1 MKNPAPLTTP
11 PTVLLQRNLSRRA
24 ALAQASAASLALPF
38 VMAPM
43 LPAWAQAPA
52 KPRVPTPAQS
62 EGPFYPDQ
70 ALADADFDLLQNGN
84 QAYAKG
90 QSAWVSGVVSDL
102 AGQPVSGAV
111 VEIWQCDHDGTYR
124 HSRSSGQAPM
134 AFQGFGKV
142 QVGADGR
149 YRFRTIK
156 PVPYPGR
163 PPHIHIKVKLGSREL
178 LTTQMYVAGEQTNG
192 RDFLVRGLRTEE
204 RSLLEATFSRASE
217 GWQAE
222 FGLVVRA

>member
-1 MKNPAPLTTP
+1 MKPHTAPLPAPSCAP
-11 PTVLLQRNLSRRA
+11 RPQLSRRD
-24 ALAQASAASLALPF
+24 ALAKASAASLALPF
-38 VMAPM
+38 F
-43 LPAWAQAPA
+43 LPAWAQTPA
-52 KPRVPTPAQS
+52 KPLMPTPAQS

-70 ALADADFDLLQNGN
+70 ALADADFDLLKNGN
-84 QAYAKG
+84 TAYTAG
-90 QSAWVSGVVSDL
+90 QPAWVSGVVRDL
-102 AGQPVSGAV
+102 AGQPVSGAL
-111 VEIWQCDHDGTYR
+111 VEIWQCDHEGTYR
-124 HSRSSGQAPM
+124 HSRSSGNAPM

-163 PPHIHIKVKLGSREL
+163 PPHIHVKVKLGSKEL

-192 RDFLVRGLRTEE
+192 RDFLLRNIRSEE
-204 RSLLEATFSRASE
+204 RSLLEAAFARGSD

-222 FGLVVRA
+222 FGVVVRV